1 MNRRAFLCGFTLGI
15 MAAPL
20 AAEAQEA
27 GKTWRIG
34 FLSPYSADFDK
45 TWRAALWHGLRDLGY
60 VEGKSI
66 IIEQRHADGTIERLP
81 QLAQELVRLKID
93 IFVAH
98 GHPAVSAARKA
109 SSTAPIVMCPA
120 ADPVGVGLVASLAR
134 PGGNITGVSDLHSG
148 LVTKRLDLLKE
159 VVPSASRVA
168 VLLDPASPTQVDQ
181 FKSLQAAAPALRL
194 TLLPV
199 EIKGPDDIDPGFAA
213 IRRERV
219 EAVNIL
225 GGAATIHLKRVA
237 ELAIK
242 SRMATISTTRRAAED
257 GFLMA
262 YGADFSD
269 LYRRAATYVDKILKG
284 AKPAELPIEQPTKF
298 ELVINLKTAKAL
310 RLTIPPSVL
319 GRADHVIE

>member
-1 MNRRAFLCGFTLGI
+1 
-15 MAAPL
+15 
-20 AAEAQEA
+20 
-27 GKTWRIG
+27 
-34 FLSPYSADFDK
+34 
-45 TWRAALWHGLRDLGY
+45 
-60 VEGKSI
+60 
-66 IIEQRHADGTIERLP
+66 
-81 QLAQELVRLKID
+81 
-93 IFVAH
+93 
-98 GHPAVSAARKA
+98 
-109 SSTAPIVMCPA
+109 MCPA

-213 IRRERV
+213 IR
-219 EAVNIL
+219 
-225 GGAATIHLKRVA
+225 
-237 ELAIK
+237 
-242 SRMATISTTRRAAED
+242 
-257 GFLMA
+257 
-262 YGADFSD
+262 
-269 LYRRAATYVDKILKG
+269 YRRAATYVDKILKG